1 MATPVYGLTFGVI
14 KERILRAVDDLVEAG
29 TATSGST
36 TAIVDTGRFIDA
48 TDTRLKG
55 VHWYIRNGT
64 GQAQEGRGTAFTPG
78 SDTITIPTQGT
89 AISSTSEYL
98 LSRRFSQSDVLTAMR
113 TALTSLGR
121 HAVSY
126 IDQSLIMGSPLNN
139 ATAWDNSGT
148 FPNGWTAGGSGGS
161 WSRES
166 AITKHGR
173 FAFKAVGDGTNAT
186 SQTQTI
192 NNIGRWFDKQLQ
204 LKAWVHA
211 VNASRVYISI
221 TDTGYT
227 TATET
232 GGVTGWQELDTD
244 AFNFNSKA
252 TSITV
257 TMGITAGSG
266 VPAYF
271 SGLHVTGV
279 DWKEWDMPAGNPT
292 SIHRVQ
298 LEGSVENEWGSYLSN
313 DALEVLPV
321 TGNVGSYPRIR
332 IATPYRA
339 IPTGRIIGIH
349 GRTSW
354 ADHATAASDD
364 DTTFDGPGEWRV
376 AQAAYF
382 LLLQRPRSEDKDLL
396 GAVQL
401 NADRLRP
408 LQAALPSGSAIV
420 ERG

>member
-113 TALTSLGR
+113 TALMSLGKY
-121 HAVSY
+121 SKDY
-126 IDQSLIMGSPLNN
+126 LDQSLIMGSPLNN

-148 FPNGWTAGGSGGS
+148 FPNGWTTGGSGGN
-161 WSRES
+161 WNRES

-173 FAFKAVGDGTNAT
+173 FAFKAVSDGTNAT
-186 SQTQTI
+186 SQAQTI
-192 NNIGRWFDKQLQ
+192 NNIGRWVDKQLQ

-221 TDTGYT
+221 TDASYT

-232 GGVTGWQELDTD
+232 AGATGWQELETD
-244 AFNFNSKA
+244 AFTLNAKA

-257 TMGITAGSG
+257 TMGITAGG
-266 VPAYF
+266 AVPAYY

-279 DWKEWDMPAGNPT
+279 DWKEWDLPAGNPT
-292 SIHRVQ
+292 SFHKIR
-298 LEGSVENEWGSYLSN
+298 LESEIENEWGYSLPS
-313 DALEVLPV
+313 DAIQVLRQ
-321 TGNVGSYPRIR
+321 TDNVGSYNRLR
-332 IATPYRA
+332 VATPYRSV
-339 IPTGRIIGIH
+339 PTGRIMEIY

-364 DTTFDGPGEWRV
+364 DTTFEGPAEWLI

-396 GAVQL
+396 GLLQQG
-401 NADRLRP
+401 ADRLRP
-408 LQAALPSGSAIV
+408 TQTTVPPGSAII